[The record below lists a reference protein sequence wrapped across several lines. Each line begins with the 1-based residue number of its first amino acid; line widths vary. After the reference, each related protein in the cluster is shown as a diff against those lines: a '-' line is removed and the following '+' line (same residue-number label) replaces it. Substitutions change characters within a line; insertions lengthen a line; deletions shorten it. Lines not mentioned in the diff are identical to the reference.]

1 MHLILWTTENKKCNV
16 AKRSTFVYIYF
27 TVENCRYFH
36 LFNLL
41 LHAFL
46 KEMSRHGETP
56 HEVWRSAHCY
66 AYLEKS
72 DPTSALITNA
82 FYLKNSAAKNNPDLY
97 FFFVDVLCRITLSCI
112 FSLKSISFSCFKGQ
126 QTDPKGPLQRA

>member
-16 AKRSTFVYIYF
+16 AK
-27 TVENCRYFH
+27 
-36 LFNLL
+36 
-41 LHAFL
+41 
-46 KEMSRHGETP
+46 
-56 HEVWRSAHCY
+56 
-66 AYLEKS
+66 S

-82 FYLKNSAAKNNPDLY
+82 FYLRNSKIKIYLKNSKNNPDHLY
-97 FFFVDVLCRITLSCI
+97 FFFVDVLCLITLSCI